1 MSEEVVCKRCGLCC
15 HIILKNDKGKEY
27 ISNKLC
33 RFLLFVGNNRYICK
47 IYKCENRIGHDIG
60 NGNKCHKRTD
70 FKGNYINC
78 PYNKLEY
85 GKELGVGDYIEEEKE

>member
-15 HIILKNDKGKEY
+15 MLVIDGR
-27 ISNKLC
+27 ISHNPCK
-33 RFLLFVGNNRYICK
+33 FLVHVGNNRFICK

-70 FKGNYINC
+70 SHHNYINC
-78 PYNKLEY
+78 SYNKKEY